1 MESERLFYHLYDLK
15 KEEIPGEEKWDLRME
30 QMEIVPWQSPV
41 EKGGQQT
48 SGQHLSGQ
56 PSRHHNRHLPSRQQ
70 SSEEERSARMELESD
85 NRREP
90 EPLIPSGDQPSGQE
104 SEVEL
109 TRVRGEQ
116 ESRLGATENV
126 QSTKHE
132 L

>member
-15 KEEIPGEEKWDLRME
+15 KEEIPGEEEWDLRME
-30 QMEIVPWQSPV
+30 QLEIVPWQSPV

-90 EPLIPSGDQPSGQE
+90 EPLIPSGQE

-126 QSTKHE
+126 QRNCLCYIKI
-132 L
+132 

>member
-1 MESERLFYHLYDLK
+1 MFYHLYDLK

-85 NRREP
+85 NRRES

-104 SEVEL
+104 SDVEL
-109 TRVRGEQ
+109 TRVRSEQ
-116 ESRLGATENV
+116 ESRLGATENL
-126 QSTKHE
+126 QSAKHE